1 MVFGDG
7 READEVE
14 NERPLSAGGGVAA
27 EQRQGPSL
35 GIPRAGCRDV
45 VEGAGCG

>member
-1 MVFGDG
+1 MLGDG
-7 READEVE
+7 TEADEVE

-27 EQRQGPSL
+27 EQGQWLSS

-45 VEGAGCG
+45 VEGARRG